1 MKIGGGNVAL
11 RPGSIC
17 VKTAGREAGKKC
29 VVVDILD
36 KNFVL
41 ITGPP
46 ALSGVKRRRANIKHL
61 EATGEYIDIP
71 KGADDELVLKKLEEA
86 GLAEKIKER
95 IKI

>member
-1 MKIGGGNVAL
+1 MAL
-11 RPGSIC
+11 RAGSIC

-46 ALSGVKRRRANIKHL
+46 ILNGVKRRRANIKHL

-71 KGADDELVLKKLEEA
+71 RGADDELILKKLEEA
-86 GLAEKIKER
+86 GLAEKLKEKVG
-95 IKI
+95 I

>member
-1 MKIGGGNVAL
+1 MAL
-11 RPGSIC
+11 KPGSIC

-29 VVVDILD
+29 VIVDVLD

-46 ALSGVKRRRANIKHL
+46 SLSGVKRRRANVKHL

-86 GLAEKIKER
+86 GLVEKLKEKLG
-95 IKI
+95 I

>member
-1 MKIGGGNVAL
+1 MAL
-11 RPGSIC
+11 KPGSIC

-29 VVVDILD
+29 VVVDVLD

-46 ALSGVKRRRANIKHL
+46 SLSGVKRRKANVKHL

-71 KGADDELVLKKLEEA
+71 RGADDELVLKKLEEA
-86 GLAEKIKER
+86 GLAEKLREKVR
-95 IKI
+95 I